1 LGKSITLVFIKEKLG
16 FAHNSGVD
24 KTSLST
30 IHEWGKPFCPLKPV
44 KPFCYESHKV
54 AQNLPETLFCVL
66 QTIMTSDYL

>member
-16 FAHNSGVD
+16 FAHNAGVD

-30 IHEWGKPFCPLKPV
+30 IHEWGKTFYPLKPV
-44 KPFCYESHKV
+44 KPFCNESHKA

-66 QTIMTSDYL
+66 QTFVTFD

>member
-30 IHEWGKPFCPLKPV
+30 IHKWGKPFCPSKPV
-44 KPFCYESHKV
+44 KPFCYKSHKV
-54 AQNLPETLFCVL
+54 EQNLPETLFCML
-66 QTIMTSDYL
+66 QTITTFD

>member
-24 KTSLST
+24 QISLST
-30 IHEWGKPFCPLKPV
+30 IQEWGKPFCPLKSV

-54 AQNLPETLFCVL
+54 EQNLPETLFCVL
-66 QTIMTSDYL
+66 ETIMTFD

>member
-16 FAHNSGVD
+16 FAHISGVD

-30 IHEWGKPFCPLKPV
+30 ILERG

-54 AQNLPETLFCVL
+54 AQNVPETLFCVL
-66 QTIMTSDYL
+66 QTIITFD